1 MKLIE
6 ILELA
11 YSAKIASLKYW
22 EKDENIDYMD
32 AEDMKDLRD
41 ELYEIECLLHKE
53 RHKPWDEQ
61 KEVE

>member
-1 MKLIE
+1 MKLLK

-11 YSAKIASLKYW
+11 YREKIHAVHFYQ
-22 EKDENIDYMD
+22 ENPEYLPKEVM
-32 AEDMKDLRD
+32 EENMY

-53 RHKPWDEQ
+53 RHKPWEEQ